1 MKPQVKSQQTVKSNG
16 ISTSVKF
23 GIKASGLHHILGILR
38 DQLYSDKVLAVVRE
52 YSCNAVDAH
61 TEAGVPDKPIEVTM
75 PTRLKLEFKVRDFG
89 PALNDKEIQ
98 EVYAFYGESTKRN
111 SNDQIGMLGI
121 GSKSAFAYGDNFVI
135 NSYIDGTKHIY
146 NAYIDPSQLGQISKI
161 GTQET
166 KQKNGIE
173 IVVPVKLG
181 DIDEFSEKAQ
191 ALFQWFKVRPNVSNA
206 KFEYKDNATLFK
218 GNGWRWVN
226 NPDSSRYYKGD
237 AVVVMG
243 NIGYP
248 IDKGN
253 LEFKDDDGLY
263 EMLTANLVLDMP
275 IGDVEISA
283 SRENLQYTD
292 YTRKNIYK
300 KLELVKKE
308 LTGTIEGQF
317 KDCETLFAAKQLWGT
332 VFDTESSLYSLRN
345 VLKDS
350 LTWKPK
356 SGREKTLSGSDI
368 DCHSGGLQS
377 NQHGNLIEL
386 HCFKKGYRASKFRA
400 EADNWIRCKMDTVVI
415 ENDLGHRR
423 GCMGR
428 VLDLIVNQGKTVY
441 LIDFKDKRPT
451 AQFKN
456 NTKARKLLKEKGLD
470 CEVQKLSELPKIPLA
485 DFGYAANRSGGSA
498 GSTKSSKHSTK
509 EFTLNV
515 EKLQNSGWGDAKS
528 SVWDTTAV
536 DLKNDSGV
544 YVELDRFFIK
554 GGVDT
559 GRYDGEN
566 EPRRLNQLRADLKNN
581 LDIDLPTLYGFKINS
596 KALEKVRKSKKW
608 TTLWDWVKTKTAEVI
623 EEKKLS
629 QKYANRTA
637 ALSVEQDFNWVCE
650 KLYDNKSF
658 IASLVEGD
666 AKDIFTHIKYMRHD
680 ELGKKLDGIQALVSE
695 LNISIKL
702 DIEPEHNIAELSQ
715 EVNERYSMLQ
725 HLRFGQWNWN
735 SKEALPHITNYINIV
750 DVCNSSG
757 V

>member
-1 MKPQVKSQQTVKSNG
+1 MKPQVKSKQSVKSNG

-61 TEAGVPDKPIEVTM
+61 TEAGIPDTPIEVTM
-75 PTRLKLEFKVRDFG
+75 PTRLDLEFKVRDFG

-161 GTQET
+161 GTQKT
-166 KQKNGIE
+166 KEKNGIE

-181 DIDEFSEKAQ
+181 DIDEFSEKSQ
-191 ALFQWFKVRPNVSNA
+191 ALFQWFKVRPDVPNA
-206 KFEYKDNATLFK
+206 NFEYKDHATLFK

-226 NPDSSRYYKGD
+226 NPDGSRYYKGD
-237 AVVVMG
+237 AMVVMG

-248 IDKGN
+248 IDRGN

-263 EMLTANLVLDMP
+263 ELLTANLVLDMP

-300 KLELVKKE
+300 RLELVKKE
-308 LTGTIEGQF
+308 LTDTIKEQF
-317 KDCETLFAAKQLWGT
+317 KDCETLFAAKKLWGT
-332 VFDTESSLYSLRN
+332 VFDTESNLYSLRN

-350 LTWKPK
+350 LTWKGKPV
-356 SGREKTLSGSDI
+356 GGSDI
-368 DCHSGGLQS
+368 DCSSGGLQD
-377 NQHGNLIEL
+377 GVDGDLIDL
-386 HCFKKGYRASKFRA
+386 HCFKKSYRATKYRA
-400 EADNWIRCKMDTVVI
+400 ETDNWIRCSMNTVVI

-428 VLDLIVNQGKTVY
+428 VLDLILNQDKKVY

-470 CEVQKLSELPKIPLA
+470 GELQKLSELPKMPLA
-485 DFGYAANRSGGSA
+485 DFGYAPNRAGGKADGSA
-498 GSTKSSKHSTK
+498 KSAKHSTK
-509 EFTLNV
+509 EFTLNIK
-515 EKLQNSGWGDAKS
+515 KLENFGWNDAKS
-528 SVWDTTAV
+528 VVWETTAV
-536 DLKNDSGV
+536 DLENDSGI

-554 GGVDT
+554 GESDT
-559 GRYDGEN
+559 GKFDRDN
-566 EPRRLNQLRADLKNN
+566 EPRRLNSLRADLKNN
-581 LDIDLPTLYGFKINS
+581 LDINFPTVYGFKTNS

-608 TTLWDWVKTKTAEVI
+608 ITLWEWAKTSVSNAM
-623 EEKKLS
+623 EEKNLS
-629 QKYANRTA
+629 QKYVNRTT
-637 ALSVEQDFNWVCE
+637 ALAVERDFTWLCSD
-650 KLYDNKSF
+650 LYEDSGFTSN
-658 IASLVEGD
+658 LVEGN
-666 AKDIFTHIKYMRHD
+666 AKTLFTRIKHMMHT
-680 ELGKKLDGIQALVSE
+680 ETLKKLDGIR
-695 LNISIKL
+695 SIGQDL
-702 DIEPEHNIAELSQ
+702 GLSIDVDIEPEYEIAELAQ

-725 HLRFGQWNWN
+725 HCRFGQWNWN
-735 SKEALPHITNYINIV
+735 VKDASKEVINYINLV

>member
-1 MKPQVKSQQTVKSNG
+1 MKPQVKSKQSVKSNG

-61 TEAGVPDKPIEVTM
+61 TEAGIPDTPIEVTM
-75 PTRLKLEFKVRDFG
+75 PTRLALEFKVRDFG

-161 GTQET
+161 GTQKT
-166 KQKNGIE
+166 KGKNGIE

-181 DIDEFSEKAQ
+181 DIDEFSEKAE
-191 ALFQWFKVRPNVSNA
+191 ALFQWFKVRPDVPNS
-206 KFEYKDNATLFK
+206 KFEYKDHATLFK

-226 NPDSSRYYKGD
+226 NPDGSRYYKGD
-237 AVVVMG
+237 AMVVMG

-253 LEFKDDDGLY
+253 LEFKDEDGLY
-263 EMLTANLVLDMP
+263 ELLTANLVLDMP

-308 LTGTIEGQF
+308 LTDTIKEQF
-317 KDCETLFAAKQLWGT
+317 KDCETLFAAKKLWGT
-332 VFDTESSLYSLRN
+332 VFDTESNLYSLRN

-350 LTWKPK
+350 LTWKGKPV
-356 SGREKTLSGSDI
+356 GGSDI
-368 DCHSGGLQS
+368 DCHSGGLQGTAS
-377 NQHGNLIEL
+377 GDLIDL
-386 HCFKKGYRASKFRA
+386 HFFKKGYRASKYRP
-400 EADNWIRCKMDTVVI
+400 ETDNWIRCSMNTVVI

-428 VLDLIVNQGKTVY
+428 VLDLILNQDKKVY

-470 CEVQKLSELPKIPLA
+470 GELQKLSELPKMPLA
-485 DFGYAANRSGGSA
+485 DFGYAPNRAGGKADGSA
-498 GSTKSSKHSTK
+498 KSAKHSTK
-509 EFTLNV
+509 EFTLNIK
-515 EKLQNSGWGDAKS
+515 KLENFGWSNAKS
-528 SVWDTTAV
+528 VVWETTAI
-536 DLKNDSGV
+536 DLENDSGI

-554 GGVDT
+554 GESDT
-559 GRYDGEN
+559 GKFDGEN
-566 EPRRLNQLRADLKNN
+566 EPRRLNSLRADLKNN
-581 LDIDLPTLYGFKINS
+581 LDINFPTLYGFKTNS

-608 TTLWDWVKTKTAEVI
+608 ITLWEWAKTSVSNAI
-623 EEKKLS
+623 EEKNLS
-629 QKYANRTA
+629 QKYVNRTT
-637 ALSVEQDFNWVCE
+637 ALAVEQDFTWLCGD
-650 KLYDNKSF
+650 LYEGSGFTSN
-658 IASLVEGD
+658 LVEGN
-666 AKDIFTHIKYMRHD
+666 AKTLFTRIKYMMHT
-680 ELGKKLDGIQALVSE
+680 EILKKLDGIRSVGQDLG
-695 LNISIKL
+695 LSIDV
-702 DIEPEHNIAELSQ
+702 DIEPEYEIAELAQ
-715 EVNERYSMLQ
+715 EVHERYSMLQ
-725 HLRFGQWNWN
+725 HCRFGQWNWN
-735 SKEALPHITNYINIV
+735 VKDASKEIINYINLV